1 MKKILVML
9 FGAIT
14 IAACSSDDN
23 SSSSNDPI
31 FSQPYTELANLDELV
46 TGKYA
51 YVGNKIGDRKVG
63 LVPASNECKQKDY
76 LVVHRTG
83 VVLDSLS
90 YNNYG
95 YRVVDDKRECRSIFE
110 FPRIVR
116 GMNLLSPD
124 KLKVLVTDDYLE
136 SKVIDELG
144 ADGKPVLDEHGKP
157 KKKTIYLRKRKEH
170 YSGNLEIGFQA
181 DYLRVEDRLSDYSRV
196 KDEKVYLYFKKM

>member
-1 MKKILVML
+1 MKKILVVL
-9 FGAIT
+9 FSAIA

-23 SSSSNDPI
+23 SSSSDDPI

-76 LVVHRTG
+76 LVVHRTD

-95 YRVVDDKRECRSIFE
+95 LQVIDNRQECRSVFE

-116 GMNLLSPD
+116 GMDLLSPD
-124 KLKVLVTDDYLE
+124 HLKVLVTDDYLDPE
-136 SKVIDELG
+136 VIDKLDD
-144 ADGKPVLDEHGKP
+144 DGKPVLDDDGKP
-157 KKKTIYLRKRKEH
+157 VKETIFIRKRKEH
-170 YSGNLEIGFQA
+170 YNGNIEIGFQA
-181 DYLRVEDRLSDYSRV
+181 GYLRVEDRLSNYQRV
-196 KDEKVYLYFKKM
+196 KGEKVYLYFKKM